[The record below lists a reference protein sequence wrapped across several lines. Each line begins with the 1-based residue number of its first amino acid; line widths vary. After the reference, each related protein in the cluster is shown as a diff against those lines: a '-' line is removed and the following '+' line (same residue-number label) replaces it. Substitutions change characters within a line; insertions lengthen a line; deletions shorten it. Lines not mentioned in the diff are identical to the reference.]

1 MPSAI
6 SKEELEVTFDT
17 RADFGYSR
25 AVLPISVQV
34 SFQLM
39 PYLYSMANEQQVIE
53 QTKDW
58 IQKVVIGLNFCP
70 FANREF
76 KNNTIHY
83 QVEFS
88 TKRTDA
94 REALLRECKRLDR
107 DRSIA
112 TTLLIFPNAFSEFND
127 YLELVSFAE
136 KLLIQKKYEGRYQL
150 ATFHPRYRFENS
162 APDDP
167 ANYTNRSIYPMLHLL
182 REDDIRKAIKF
193 YGNAE
198 EIPQRNIQFAREK
211 GEVYMK
217 MLRDSCL

>member
-1 MPSAI
+1 M
-6 SKEELEVTFDT
+6 VND
-17 RADFGYSR
+17 
-25 AVLPISVQV
+25 
-34 SFQLM
+34 
-39 PYLYSMANEQQVIE
+39 QQIIE
-53 QTKDW
+53 QTKNW

-83 QVEFS
+83 QVEHS

-94 REALLRECKRLDR
+94 REALLKECKRLDR
-107 DRSIA
+107 DKNIA
-112 TTLLIFPNAFSEFND
+112 TTLLIFPNAFQEFD
-127 YLELVSFAE
+127 TYLQLVSFAE
-136 KLLIQKKYEGRYQL
+136 KLLQQKGYEGVYQL
-150 ATFHPRYRFENS
+150 ATFHPLYQFENS

-167 ANYTNRSIYPMLHLL
+167 ANYTNRSVYPMLHLL
-182 REDDIRKAIKF
+182 READIAKAVQF

-198 EIPQRNIQFAREK
+198 EIPERNVKFAREK

>member
-1 MPSAI
+1 M
-6 SKEELEVTFDT
+6 VND
-17 RADFGYSR
+17 
-25 AVLPISVQV
+25 
-34 SFQLM
+34 
-39 PYLYSMANEQQVIE
+39 QQIIG
-53 QTKDW
+53 QTKNW

-83 QVEFS
+83 HIEHS

-94 REALLRECKRLDR
+94 REALLKECRRLDR

-112 TTLLIFPNAFSEFND
+112 TTLIIFPNAFQEFD
-127 YLELVSFAE
+127 TYLQFVSFAE
-136 KLLIQKKYEGRYQL
+136 KLLQQKGYEGVYQL
-150 ATFHPRYRFENS
+150 ATFHPLYQFANS
-162 APDDP
+162 TPDDP

-182 REDDIRKAIKF
+182 REDDIAKAVQF

-198 EIPQRNIQFAREK
+198 EIPERNVKFAREK

>member
-1 MPSAI
+1 M
-6 SKEELEVTFDT
+6 VND
-17 RADFGYSR
+17 
-25 AVLPISVQV
+25 
-34 SFQLM
+34 
-39 PYLYSMANEQQVIE
+39 QQIIE
-53 QTKDW
+53 QTKNW

-76 KNNTIHY
+76 KNDTIHY

-88 TKRTDA
+88 NKRTDA
-94 REALLRECKRLDR
+94 REALLKELKRLDR
-107 DRSIA
+107 DKSIA
-112 TTLLIFPNAFSEFND
+112 TTLLIFPNAFAEFD
-127 YLELVSFAE
+127 VYLQLVSMAE
-136 KLLIQKKYEGRYQL
+136 KLLQQKGYEGIYQL
-150 ATFHPRYRFENS
+150 ATFHPLYQFENS

-182 REDDIRKAIKF
+182 REDQIRKAVQY

-198 EIPQRNIQFAREK
+198 EIPERNIQFAREK